1 MTSARRQ
8 LIDANTTPFYHV
20 INRCVRRAF
29 LCGEDKLTGRSYEHR
44 RCWIVDKIKA
54 LSSIFCIDICAYA
67 VMNNHYHLV
76 LKIDVDKAKSLTKKD
91 IISRW
96 CQITKGHAVAAKYMN
111 GEALINGEVMLLDGL
126 LAEWHER
133 LSSISWFMRCLNE
146 EIARKANRED
156 ECKGA
161 FWEGRFKSQA
171 LLDEQALLACM
182 MYVDLNPIRAGIANS
197 LQSSDFTSI
206 QERINSLNLSTSAL
220 TIPNQQAKPSGN
232 HQTMHK
238 SLAKFEGATHLNV
251 QTGIPFHFADYLE
264 LIDWTGR
271 TIRHDKKGYLDNR
284 RPKLLNELGITSDAW
299 LTSAKEFR
307 RQYSGISGRW
317 DAMCDFKKQH
327 QSGKWCKGK
336 AYSEAIHPIAK
347 L

>member
-1 MTSARRQ
+1 MTSARRI

-44 RCWIVDKIKA
+44 RGWIVDKIKA
-54 LSSIFCIDICAYA
+54 LSTIFCIDICAYA
-67 VMNNHYHLV
+67 VMSNHYHLV
-76 LKIDVDKAKSLTKKD
+76 LKIDVEKAKSLTQRD

-96 CQITKGHAVAAKYMN
+96 CQITKGHAIATKYMN
-111 GEALINGEVMLLDGL
+111 GDALIDGELMLLDAL
-126 LAEWHER
+126 IAEWHER

-182 MYVDLNPIRAGIANS
+182 MYVDLNPIRAGIADS

-206 QERINSLNLSTSAL
+206 QERINSLDSPKRPLAISKLQTDFSTNEAH
-220 TIPNQQAKPSGN
+220 IP
-232 HQTMHK
+232 HK
-238 SLAKFEGATHLNV
+238 SLVQFDGAAHLNQQV
-251 QTGIPFHFADYLE
+251 GIPFHFADYLE
-264 LIDWTGR
+264 LIDWTG
-271 TIRHDKKGYLDNR
+271 
-284 RPKLLNELGITSDAW
+284 
-299 LTSAKEFR
+299 
-307 RQYSGISGRW
+307 
-317 DAMCDFKKQH
+317 C
-327 QSGKWCKGK
+327 SGKWCKGK
-336 AYSEAIHPIAK
+336 ASSQALHP
-347 L
+347 

>member
-1 MTSARRQ
+1 M
-8 LIDANTTPFYHV
+8 
-20 INRCVRRAF
+20 
-29 LCGEDKLTGRSYEHR
+29 
-44 RCWIVDKIKA
+44 
-54 LSSIFCIDICAYA
+54 
-67 VMNNHYHLV
+67 
-76 LKIDVDKAKSLTKKD
+76 LKIDVDKAKSLTQKD

-96 CQITKGHAVAAKYMN
+96 RQITKGHAIATKYMN
-111 GEALINGEVMLLDGL
+111 GDTLIEGERMLLDGL
-126 LAEWHER
+126 ITEWHER

-182 MYVDLNPIRAGIANS
+182 MYVDLNPIRAGIADS

-206 QERINSLNLSTSAL
+206 QERINSLNSPNRPLAISTPQTELSTNQAY
-220 TIPNQQAKPSGN
+220 IP
-232 HQTMHK
+232 HK
-238 SLAKFEGATHLNV
+238 SLVQFDGAAHLNT

-271 TIRHDKKGYLDNR
+271 AIRLDKKGYIDNQ
-284 RPKLLNELGITSDAW
+284 RPKLLNELSIASDAW

-317 DAMCDFKKQH
+317 DSMCAFKKQH
-327 QSGKWCKGK
+327 NSGKWCKGK
-336 AYSEAIHPIAK
+336 PQAKRYILKLLTTQRLGLFLFIRNGDDFAQNIARFCP
-347 L
+347 LAFYVHIANG

>member
-8 LIDANTTPFYHV
+8 LIDANATPFYHV

-29 LCGEDKLTGRSYEHR
+29 LCGEDKLSGRSYEHR
-44 RCWIVDKIKA
+44 RGWIVDKIKT
-54 LSSIFCIDICAYA
+54 LSAIFCIDICAYA

-76 LKIDVDKAKSLTKKD
+76 LKIDVDKANSLTQKD
-91 IISRW
+91 IISHW
-96 CQITKGHAVAAKYMN
+96 CQITKGHAVATKYMN
-111 GEALINGEVMLLDGL
+111 GDTLIDGESMLLDGL
-126 LAEWHER
+126 ITEWHER

-182 MYVDLNPIRAGIANS
+182 MYVDLNPIRAGIADS
-197 LQSSDFTSI
+197 LQSTDFTSI
-206 QERINSLNLSTSAL
+206 QERINSLKSPNHPL
-220 TIPNQQAKPSGN
+220 TIPVPQTSSSTNQA
-232 HQTMHK
+232 HITHA
-238 SLAKFEGATHLNV
+238 SLVQFDGAAHLNE
-251 QTGIPFHFADYLE
+251 QAGIPFHFADYLE

-271 TIRHDKKGYLDNR
+271 AIRLDKKGHIDNQ
-284 RPKLLNELGITSDAW
+284 RPKLLNELGIAPDAW

-317 DAMCDFKKQH
+317 DSMCEFKKQH
-327 QSGKWCKGK
+327 NSGKWCKGK
-336 AYSEAIHPIAK
+336 APSQALHP
-347 L
+347 

>member
-1 MTSARRQ
+1 MTSARRI
-8 LIDANTTPFYHV
+8 LIDPESTPFYHI

-29 LCGEDKLTGRSYEHR
+29 LCGEDKLTGKSFEHR
-44 RCWIVDKIKA
+44 RGWIVDKIKA
-54 LSSIFCIDICAYA
+54 LSTIFCIDICAYA

-76 LKIDVDKAKSLTKKD
+76 LKIDTDKAKSLSNMEV
-91 IISRW
+91 ISRW
-96 CQITKGHAVAAKYMN
+96 CKVTKGHAVATKYMN
-111 GEALINGEVMLLDGL
+111 GETLIDGERLLLDGL

-146 EIARKANRED
+146 EIARRANRED

-182 MYVDLNPIRAGIANS
+182 MYVDLNPIRAGIADT
-197 LQSSDFTSI
+197 LQSSEFTSI
-206 QERINSLNLSTSAL
+206 QERIAELNSVDTNDCNPPATNTEKSESTAGGPL
-220 TIPNQQAKPSGN
+220 KP
-232 HQTMHK
+232 
-238 SLAKFEGATHLNV
+238 LAEFDGSTHLAT
-251 QTGIPFHFADYLE
+251 QSGIPFHFCDYLQ

-271 TIRHDKKGYLDNR
+271 AIRNDKRGFIDSN
-284 RPKLLNELGITSDAW
+284 RPKLLNELGIAPDAW
-299 LTSAKEFR
+299 ITSAKEFR

-317 DAMCDFKKQH
+317 EAMCEFKMQH

-336 AYSEAIHPIAK
+336 AYSNALHPSP
-347 L
+347 

>member
-8 LIDANTTPFYHV
+8 LIDANATPFYHV

-44 RCWIVDKIKA
+44 RSWIVDKIKA

-76 LKIDVDKAKSLTKKD
+76 LKIDVDKAKSLTQKD

-96 CQITKGHAVAAKYMN
+96 CQITKGHAVATKYMN
-111 GEALINGEVMLLDGL
+111 GDALIDGEVMLLDGL

-182 MYVDLNPIRAGIANS
+182 MYVDLNPIRAGIADS

-206 QERINSLNLSTSAL
+206 QERINSLD
-220 TIPNQQAKPSGN
+220 PQDDDFPSVN
-232 HQTMHK
+232 TLAQSSNKRPQMIHQ
-238 SLAKFEGATHLNV
+238 SLAKFDGSTHLS
-251 QTGIPFHFADYLE
+251 QQSGIPFHFADYLE

-271 TIRHDKKGYLDNR
+271 AIRLDKKGYIDNQ
-284 RPKLLNELGITSDAW
+284 RPKLLNELGIAPDAW

-317 DAMCDFKKQH
+317 DSMCEFKKQH
-327 QSGKWCKGK
+327 NSGKWCKGK
-336 AYSEAIHPIAK
+336 ASSQALHP
-347 L
+347 

>member
-8 LIDANTTPFYHV
+8 LIDANATPFYHV

-44 RCWIVDKIKA
+44 RGWIVDKIKA
-54 LSSIFCIDICAYA
+54 LSAIFCIDICAYA

-76 LKIDVDKAKSLTKKD
+76 LKIDVDKAKSLTQKD
-91 IISRW
+91 IINRW
-96 CQITKGHAVAAKYMN
+96 CQITKGHAVATKYMN
-111 GEALINGEVMLLDGL
+111 GDALIDGEVMLLDAL

-182 MYVDLNPIRAGIANS
+182 MYVDLNPIRAGIADS
-197 LQSSDFTSI
+197 LLSSDFTSI
-206 QERINSLNLSTSAL
+206 QERVSSLNSPNSTLNISTL
-220 TIPNQQAKPSGN
+220 PTDSSTNQSHIPN
-232 HQTMHK
+232 K
-238 SLAKFEGATHLNV
+238 SLAQFDGAAHLNE

-271 TIRHDKKGYLDNR
+271 AIRLDKKGSIDNQ
-284 RPKLLNELGITSDAW
+284 RPKLLNELGISPDAW

-317 DAMCDFKKQH
+317 DSMCEFKKQH
-327 QSGKWCKGK
+327 NSGKWCKGK
-336 AYSEAIHPIAK
+336 ASSQALHP
-347 L
+347 

>member
-8 LIDANTTPFYHV
+8 LIDANATPFYHV

-29 LCGEDKLTGRSYEHR
+29 LCGEDKLTGRSYGHR
-44 RCWIVDKIKA
+44 RGWIVDKINA
-54 LSSIFCIDICAYA
+54 LSAIFCIDICAYA

-76 LKIDVDKAKSLTKKD
+76 LKIDVDKAKSLSQKD

-96 CQITKGHAVAAKYMN
+96 CQITKGHAVATKYMN
-111 GEALINGEVMLLDGL
+111 GDALIDGEVMLLDGL
-126 LAEWHER
+126 LTEWHER

-182 MYVDLNPIRAGIANS
+182 MYVDLNPIRAGITDS

-206 QERINSLNLSTSAL
+206 QERINSLAPQDNALPSVNTLAQSANKRPQ
-220 TIPNQQAKPSGN
+220 TT
-232 HQTMHK
+232 HQ
-238 SLAKFEGATHLNV
+238 SLVKFDGSTHLR
-251 QTGIPFHFADYLE
+251 QQSGIPFHFADYLE

-271 TIRHDKKGYLDNR
+271 AIRLDKKGYIDNQ
-284 RPKLLNELGITSDAW
+284 RPKLLNELGIAPDTW

-317 DAMCDFKKQH
+317 DSMCEFKKQH
-327 QSGKWCKGK
+327 NSGKWCKGK
-336 AYSEAIHPIAK
+336 ASSQALHP
-347 L
+347 

>member
-8 LIDANTTPFYHV
+8 LIDANATPYYHV

-29 LCGEDKLTGRSYEHR
+29 LCGEDKLTGRSFEHR
-44 RCWIVDKIKA
+44 RDWIVDKIKA
-54 LSSIFCIDICAYA
+54 LSAIFCIDICAYA

-76 LKIDVDKAKSLTKKD
+76 LKIDVEKAKTLSPKE
-91 IISRW
+91 IIIRW
-96 CQITKGHAVAAKYMN
+96 CQITKGHAVATKYMN
-111 GEALINGEVMLLDGL
+111 GDALIEGEVMLLDAL

-182 MYVDLNPIRAGIANS
+182 MYVDLNPIRAGIADS

-206 QERINSLNLSTSAL
+206 QERVNALNPHSNAPQLAKTTADNL
-220 TIPNQQAKPSGN
+220 QQIL
-232 HQTMHK
+232 HK
-238 SLAKFEGATHLNV
+238 ALAKFDGSTLQNQ

-271 TIRHDKKGYLDNR
+271 AIRLDKKGYIDNQL
-284 RPKLLNELGITSDAW
+284 PKLLNELGISPDSW

-317 DAMCDFKKQH
+317 DSMCEFKKQH
-327 QSGKWCKGK
+327 NSGKWCKGK
-336 AYSEAIHPIAK
+336 ASSQALHP
-347 L
+347 

>member
-8 LIDANTTPFYHV
+8 LIDANATPFYHV

-44 RCWIVDKIKA
+44 RGWIVDKIKA
-54 LSSIFCIDICAYA
+54 LSAIFCIDICAYA
-67 VMNNHYHLV
+67 VMSNHYHLV
-76 LKIDVDKAKSLTKKD
+76 LKIDVDKAKSLTQKD
-91 IISRW
+91 IIRRW
-96 CQITKGHAVAAKYMN
+96 CQITKGHAVATKYMN
-111 GEALINGEVMLLDGL
+111 GDALIDGEVMLLDRL

-182 MYVDLNPIRAGIANS
+182 MYVDLNPIRAGIADS

-206 QERINSLNLSTSAL
+206 QERINSLNTPNHPL
-220 TIPNQQAKPSGN
+220 TISTLQTNSSTNQAHIP
-232 HQTMHK
+232 HK
-238 SLAKFEGATHLNV
+238 SLAQFDGAAHLNE
-251 QTGIPFHFADYLE
+251 QAGIPFHFADYLE

-271 TIRHDKKGYLDNR
+271 AIRLDKKGHIDNQ
-284 RPKLLNELGITSDAW
+284 RPKLLNELGIAPDAW

-317 DAMCDFKKQH
+317 DSMCAFKKQH
-327 QSGKWCKGK
+327 NSGKWCKGK
-336 AYSEAIHPIAK
+336 ASSQTLHP
-347 L
+347 

>member
-1 MTSARRQ
+1 
-8 LIDANTTPFYHV
+8 
-20 INRCVRRAF
+20 
-29 LCGEDKLTGRSYEHR
+29 
-44 RCWIVDKIKA
+44 VDKIKA
-54 LSSIFCIDICAYA
+54 LSAIFCIDICAYA

-76 LKIDVDKAKSLTKKD
+76 LKIDLDKAKSLSQKD

-96 CQITKGHAVAAKYMN
+96 CQITKGHAVATKYMN
-111 GEALINGEVMLLDGL
+111 GDALIDGEMMLLDNL

-182 MYVDLNPIRAGIANS
+182 MYVDLNPIRAGIADS

-206 QERINSLNLSTSAL
+206 QERINSLSPQDNAFPSVNTLAQSANKRPQ
-220 TIPNQQAKPSGN
+220 TT
-232 HQTMHK
+232 HQ
-238 SLAKFEGATHLNV
+238 SLAKFDGSTHLN
-251 QTGIPFHFADYLE
+251 QQMDIPFHFADYLE

-271 TIRHDKKGYLDNR
+271 AIRLDKKGYIDNQ
-284 RPKLLNELGITSDAW
+284 RPKLLNELGIAPDAW

-317 DAMCDFKKQH
+317 DSMCEFKKQH
-327 QSGKWCKGK
+327 NSGKWCKGK
-336 AYSEAIHPIAK
+336 VSSQALHP
-347 L
+347 

>member
-8 LIDANTTPFYHV
+8 LIDANSTPFYHV

-29 LCGEDKLTGRSYEHR
+29 LCGEDKLSGRSYEHR
-44 RCWIVDKIKA
+44 RGWIVDKIKA
-54 LSSIFCIDICAYA
+54 LSAIFCIDICAYA
-67 VMNNHYHLV
+67 VMSNHYHLV
-76 LKIDVDKAKSLTKKD
+76 LKIDVDKAKSLTPKD

-96 CQITKGHAVAAKYMN
+96 CQITKGHAVATKYMN
-111 GEALINGEVMLLDGL
+111 GDALIEGERMLLDGL
-126 LAEWHER
+126 ITEWHER

-182 MYVDLNPIRAGIANS
+182 MYVDLNPIRAGIADS

-206 QERINSLNLSTSAL
+206 QERINSLNTPDHPLTLPVPQTDSA
-220 TIPNQQAKPSGN
+220 TNQAHIPHRSLVQLDGAAHLNQQ
-232 HQTMHK
+232 
-238 SLAKFEGATHLNV
+238 V
-251 QTGIPFHFADYLE
+251 GIPFHFADYLE

-271 TIRHDKKGYLDNR
+271 AIRLDKKGYIDNQ
-284 RPKLLNELGITSDAW
+284 RPKLLNELGIAPDAG

-317 DAMCDFKKQH
+317 DSMCAFKKQH
-327 QSGKWCKGK
+327 NSGKWCKGD
-336 AYSEAIHPIAK
+336 ASSQA
-347 L
+347 

>member
-8 LIDANTTPFYHV
+8 LIDANATPFYHV

-44 RCWIVDKIKA
+44 RGWIVDKIKA
-54 LSSIFCIDICAYA
+54 LSAIFCIDICAYA
-67 VMNNHYHLV
+67 VMSNHYHLV
-76 LKIDVDKAKSLTKKD
+76 LKIDPDKAKSLTQKD

-96 CQITKGHAVAAKYMN
+96 CQITKGHAVATKYMN
-111 GEALINGEVMLLDGL
+111 GETLIDGEVMLLDSL
-126 LAEWHER
+126 ITEWHER

-182 MYVDLNPIRAGIANS
+182 MYVDLNPIRAGIADS

-206 QERINSLNLSTSAL
+206 QERINSLDPQNVAFPSVNTLAQSVNKRPQTTHQSL
-220 TIPNQQAKPSGN
+220 T
-232 HQTMHK
+232 
-238 SLAKFEGATHLNV
+238 KFDGSTHLRQ

-271 TIRHDKKGYLDNR
+271 AIRLDKKGYIDNQ
-284 RPKLLNELGITSDAW
+284 RPKLLNELGISPDAW

-317 DAMCDFKKQH
+317 DAMCEFKKQH
-327 QSGKWCKGK
+327 HSGHWCKGK
-336 AYSEAIHPIAK
+336 ASSQALHP
-347 L
+347 

>member
-8 LIDANTTPFYHV
+8 LIDANATPFYHV

-44 RCWIVDKIKA
+44 RSWIVDKIKA
-54 LSSIFCIDICAYA
+54 LSAIFCIDTCAYA
-67 VMNNHYHLV
+67 VMSNHYHLV
-76 LKIDVDKAKSLTKKD
+76 LKIDIDKANSLTQKD

-96 CQITKGHAVAAKYMN
+96 CQITKGHTVATKYMN
-111 GEALINGEVMLLDGL
+111 GDALIDGEVMLLDAL
-126 LAEWHER
+126 LTEWHER

-146 EIARKANRED
+146 EIAREANRED

-182 MYVDLNPIRAGIANS
+182 MYVDLNPIRAGIADS

-206 QERINSLNLSTSAL
+206 QERINSLNSPNHPL
-220 TIPNQQAKPSGN
+220 TIPVPQTGSSTNQAYIP
-232 HQTMHK
+232 HK
-238 SLAKFEGATHLNV
+238 SLVQFDGAAHLNAQV
-251 QTGIPFHFADYLE
+251 GIPFHFADYLE
-264 LIDWTGR
+264 LIDWTSR
-271 TIRHDKKGYLDNR
+271 AIRLDKKGYIDNQ
-284 RPKLLNELGITSDAW
+284 RPKLLNELGIAPDAW

-317 DAMCDFKKQH
+317 DSMCVFKKQH
-327 QSGKWCKGK
+327 NSSKWCKGK
-336 AYSEAIHPIAK
+336 ASSQALHP
-347 L
+347 

>member
-8 LIDANTTPFYHV
+8 LIDANATPFYHV

-29 LCGEDKLTGRSYEHR
+29 LCGEDKLTGRSFEHR
-44 RCWIVDKIKA
+44 RDWIVDKIKA
-54 LSSIFCIDICAYA
+54 LSAIFCIDICAYA

-76 LKIDVDKAKSLTKKD
+76 LKIDVDKAKTLSPKE
-91 IISRW
+91 IIIRW
-96 CQITKGHAVAAKYMN
+96 CQITKGHAVATKYMN
-111 GEALINGEVMLLDGL
+111 GDALIEGEVMLLDAL

-182 MYVDLNPIRAGIANS
+182 MYVDLNPIRAGIADS
-197 LQSSDFTSI
+197 VQSSDFTSI
-206 QERINSLNLSTSAL
+206 QERLNVLNPHINAPQRAKNTADNLQQ
-220 TIPNQQAKPSGN
+220 IP
-232 HQTMHK
+232 HK
-238 SLAKFEGATHLNV
+238 ALAKFDGSTLLSQ

-271 TIRHDKKGYLDNR
+271 AMRLDKKGYIDNQ
-284 RPKLLNELGITSDAW
+284 RPKLLNELGISPDAW

-317 DAMCDFKKQH
+317 DSMCEFKKQH
-327 QSGKWCKGK
+327 NCGKWCKGK
-336 AYSEAIHPIAK
+336 ASSQALHP
-347 L
+347 

>member
-8 LIDANTTPFYHV
+8 LIDANATPFYHV

-44 RCWIVDKIKA
+44 RGWIVDKIKA
-54 LSSIFCIDICAYA
+54 LSAIFCIDICAYA

-76 LKIDVDKAKSLTKKD
+76 LKIDVDKAKSLTQKD

-96 CQITKGHAVAAKYMN
+96 CQITKVHAVATKYMN
-111 GEALINGEVMLLDGL
+111 GDALIEGERMLLDGL
-126 LAEWHER
+126 ITEWHER

-182 MYVDLNPIRAGIANS
+182 MYVDLNPIRAGIADS

-206 QERINSLNLSTSAL
+206 QERINSLDS
-220 TIPNQQAKPSGN
+220 PNR
-232 HQTMHK
+232 
-238 SLAKFEGATHLNV
+238 SLAISTPQTDSATNQAHIPHKALVQFDGAAHLNE
-251 QTGIPFHFADYLE
+251 QAGIPFHFADYLE

-271 TIRHDKKGYLDNR
+271 AIRLDKKGYIDNQ
-284 RPKLLNELGITSDAW
+284 RPKLLNELGIAPDAW

-317 DAMCDFKKQH
+317 DSMCAFKKQH
-327 QSGKWCKGK
+327 NSGKWCKGK
-336 AYSEAIHPIAK
+336 ASSQALHP
-347 L
+347 

>member
-8 LIDANTTPFYHV
+8 LIDANATPFYHV

-44 RCWIVDKIKA
+44 RGWIVDKIKT
-54 LSSIFCIDICAYA
+54 LSAIFCIDICAYA
-67 VMNNHYHLV
+67 VMSNHYHLV
-76 LKIDVDKAKSLTKKD
+76 LKIDVDKAKSLTQKD

-96 CQITKGHAVAAKYMN
+96 CQITKGHAVATKYMN
-111 GEALINGEVMLLDGL
+111 GAALIDGEVMLLDAL
-126 LAEWHER
+126 LTEWHER

-182 MYVDLNPIRAGIANS
+182 MYVDLNPIRAGIADS
-197 LQSSDFTSI
+197 VQSSDFTSI
-206 QERINSLNLSTSAL
+206 QERVNALNPHINAPQLAKTTADNLQPIL
-220 TIPNQQAKPSGN
+220 
-232 HQTMHK
+232 HK
-238 SLAKFEGATHLNV
+238 ALAKFDGSTLLSH

-271 TIRHDKKGYLDNR
+271 AMRLDKKGFIDNQ
-284 RPKLLNELGITSDAW
+284 RPKLLNELGISPEAW

-317 DAMCDFKKQH
+317 DSMCEFKKQH
-327 QSGKWCKGK
+327 NSGKWCKGK
-336 AYSEAIHPIAK
+336 ASSQALHP
-347 L
+347 

>member
-8 LIDANTTPFYHV
+8 LIDANATPFYHV

-44 RCWIVDKIKA
+44 RGWIVDKIKT
-54 LSSIFCIDICAYA
+54 LSAIFCIDICAYA
-67 VMNNHYHLV
+67 VMSNHYHLV
-76 LKIDVDKAKSLTKKD
+76 LKIDVDKAKSLTQKD

-96 CQITKGHAVAAKYMN
+96 CQITKGHVIATKYMN
-111 GEALINGEVMLLDGL
+111 GDALIDGERVLLDGL
-126 LAEWHER
+126 ITEWHER

-156 ECKGA
+156 KCKGA

-182 MYVDLNPIRAGIANS
+182 MYVDLNPIRAGIADS

-206 QERINSLNLSTSAL
+206 QERINSLNSPNHPLTLPVPQTDFSTNEAY
-220 TIPNQQAKPSGN
+220 IP
-232 HQTMHK
+232 HK
-238 SLAKFEGATHLNV
+238 SLVQFDGAAHLNE

-271 TIRHDKKGYLDNR
+271 AIRLDKKGY
-284 RPKLLNELGITSDAW
+284 
-299 LTSAKEFR
+299 
-307 RQYSGISGRW
+307 
-317 DAMCDFKKQH
+317 
-327 QSGKWCKGK
+327 
-336 AYSEAIHPIAK
+336 
-347 L
+347 

>member
-8 LIDANTTPFYHV
+8 LIDANATPFYHV

-44 RCWIVDKIKA
+44 RGWIVDKIKA
-54 LSSIFCIDICAYA
+54 LSAIFCIDICAYA
-67 VMNNHYHLV
+67 VMSNHYHLV
-76 LKIDVDKAKSLTKKD
+76 LKIDVDKAKSLTQKD

-96 CQITKGHAVAAKYMN
+96 CQITKGHAVATKYMN
-111 GEALINGEVMLLDGL
+111 GDALIDGEVILLDGL

-182 MYVDLNPIRAGIANS
+182 MYVDLNPIRAGIADS

-206 QERINSLNLSTSAL
+206 QERINSLNPPNSTLTLS
-220 TIPNQQAKPSGN
+220 NQQTSDLINQAHIP
-232 HQTMHK
+232 HK
-238 SLAKFEGATHLNV
+238 SLAQFDGAAHLNG

-271 TIRHDKKGYLDNR
+271 AIRLDKKGSIDNQ
-284 RPKLLNELGITSDAW
+284 RPKLLNELGISPDAW

-317 DAMCDFKKQH
+317 DSMCEFKKQH
-327 QSGKWCKGK
+327 NSGKWCKGK
-336 AYSEAIHPIAK
+336 ASSQALHP
-347 L
+347 

>member
-8 LIDANTTPFYHV
+8 LIDANATPFYHV

-44 RCWIVDKIKA
+44 RGWIVDKIKV

-76 LKIDVDKAKSLTKKD
+76 LKINVEKAKSLSQRE

-96 CQITKGHAVAAKYMN
+96 CQITKGHAVATKYMN
-111 GEALINGEVMLLDGL
+111 GDVLIDGEIMLLDAL

-182 MYVDLNPIRAGIANS
+182 MYVDLNPIRAGVADS

-206 QERINSLNLSTSAL
+206 QERISLLNLQRDAFTSL
-220 TIPNQQAKPSGN
+220 KTQVKSVNKLPQII
-232 HQTMHK
+232 HQ
-238 SLAKFEGATHLNV
+238 SLAKFDGPTHQSQ

-271 TIRHDKKGYLDNR
+271 AIRLDKKGYIDNQ
-284 RPKLLNELGITSDAW
+284 RPKLLHELGIASDAW

-317 DAMCDFKKQH
+317 DSMCEFKKQH
-327 QSGKWCKGK
+327 NSGKWCKGK
-336 AYSEAIHPIAK
+336 ASSQALHP
-347 L
+347 

>member
-1 MTSARRQ
+1 MVML
-8 LIDANTTPFYHV
+8 LIDA
-20 INRCVRRAF
+20 
-29 LCGEDKLTGRSYEHR
+29 
-44 RCWIVDKIKA
+44 
-54 LSSIFCIDICAYA
+54 
-67 VMNNHYHLV
+67 
-76 LKIDVDKAKSLTKKD
+76 
-91 IISRW
+91 
-96 CQITKGHAVAAKYMN
+96 
-111 GEALINGEVMLLDGL
+111 EVMLLDGL

-182 MYVDLNPIRAGIANS
+182 MYVDLNPIRAGIADS

-206 QERINSLNLSTSAL
+206 QERISSLDPQDDTFPSLNTLAQSANKL
-220 TIPNQQAKPSGN
+220 P
-232 HQTMHK
+232 QTTYK
-238 SLAKFEGATHLNV
+238 SLAKFDGSTHLS
-251 QTGIPFHFADYLE
+251 QQSGIPFHFADYLE

-271 TIRHDKKGYLDNR
+271 AIRQDKKGYIDNQ
-284 RPKLLNELGITSDAW
+284 RPKLLNELGIAPDAW

-317 DAMCDFKKQH
+317 DAMCEFKEQH
-327 QSGKWCKGK
+327 HSGHWCKGK
-336 AYSEAIHPIAK
+336 SPSQALHP
-347 L
+347 

>member
-8 LIDANTTPFYHV
+8 LIDANTTPLYHV

-44 RCWIVDKIKA
+44 RGWIVDKIKA
-54 LSSIFCIDICAYA
+54 LSAIFCIDICAYA

-76 LKIDVDKAKSLTKKD
+76 LKIDVEEAKTLSSKEV
-91 IISRW
+91 ISRW
-96 CQITKGHAVAAKYMN
+96 CQITKGHVVATKYMN
-111 GEALINGEVMLLDGL
+111 GDALIDGEAMLLDAL

-182 MYVDLNPIRAGIANS
+182 MYVDLNPIRAGIADS

-206 QERINSLNLSTSAL
+206 QERVNALNPHSNAPQLANTTADNL
-220 TIPNQQAKPSGN
+220 QQIP
-232 HQTMHK
+232 HK
-238 SLAKFEGATHLNV
+238 ALAKFDGSTLLSQ

-271 TIRHDKKGYLDNR
+271 AMRLDKKGYIDNQ
-284 RPKLLNELGITSDAW
+284 RPKLLNELGISPDAW

-317 DAMCDFKKQH
+317 DSMCEFKKQH
-327 QSGKWCKGK
+327 NSGKWCKGK
-336 AYSEAIHPIAK
+336 ASSQALHP
-347 L
+347 

>member
-8 LIDANTTPFYHV
+8 LIDANATPFYHV

-44 RCWIVDKIKA
+44 RGWIVDKIKA
-54 LSSIFCIDICAYA
+54 LSAIFCIDICAYA
-67 VMNNHYHLV
+67 VMSNHYHLV
-76 LKIDVDKAKSLTKKD
+76 LKIDVEKAKSLTPKD
-91 IISRW
+91 IINRW
-96 CQITKGHAVAAKYMN
+96 SQITKGHAIATKYMN
-111 GEALINGEVMLLDGL
+111 GDALIDGEVMLLDGL

-182 MYVDLNPIRAGIANS
+182 MYVDLNPIRAGIADS

-206 QERINSLNLSTSAL
+206 QERINSLDPQDDDFDSLSTLAQSANKRPQIIHL
-220 TIPNQQAKPSGN
+220 
-232 HQTMHK
+232 
-238 SLAKFEGATHLNV
+238 SLAKFDGSTHLS
-251 QTGIPFHFADYLE
+251 QQSGIPFHFADYLE

-271 TIRHDKKGYLDNR
+271 AIRLDKKGYLDNQ
-284 RPKLLNELGITSDAW
+284 RPKLLNELGIAPDAW

-317 DAMCDFKKQH
+317 DSMCEFKKQH
-327 QSGKWCKGK
+327 NSGKWCKGK
-336 AYSEAIHPIAK
+336 ASSQALHP
-347 L
+347 